1 MILNKRRTIILSVIG
16 FILLLPLI
24 GMQFSSE
31 VNLTVFD
38 FIIAGILLAIVGLSI
53 DLVFKLASTKNQRL
67 VFLAVVLILCF
78 LIWAEMAVRIFGSP
92 IAGRYIFKF

>member
-24 GMQFSSE
+24 GMQFSRE
-31 VNLTVFD
+31 VNWTISD

-53 DLVFKLASTKNQRL
+53 EFVFKLTSTKKQRL
-67 VFLAVVLILCF
+67 VFLAIVLILG
-78 LIWAEMAVRIFGSP
+78 LLTWVEMAVGIFGSP
-92 IAGRYIFKF
+92 IAGS

>member
-31 VNLTVFD
+31 VNWTGSD

-53 DLVFKLASTKNQRL
+53 ELVFKLTSTKKQRL
-67 VFLAVVLILCF
+67 LFLAVILF
-78 LIWAEMAVRIFGSP
+78 LGLLIWAEMAVGIFGSP
-92 IAGRYIFKF
+92 IAGS

>member
-31 VNLTVFD
+31 VNWTGSD

-53 DLVFKLASTKNQRL
+53 ELVFKLASTKKQRL
-67 VFLAVVLILCF
+67 LFLAVILF
-78 LIWAEMAVRIFGSP
+78 LGLLIWAEMAVGIFGSP
-92 IAGRYIFKF
+92 IAGS